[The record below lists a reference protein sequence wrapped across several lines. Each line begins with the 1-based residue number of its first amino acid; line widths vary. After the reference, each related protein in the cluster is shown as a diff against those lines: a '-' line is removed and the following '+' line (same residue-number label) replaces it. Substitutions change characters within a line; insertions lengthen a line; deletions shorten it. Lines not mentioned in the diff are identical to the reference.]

1 VYYVSRIFAAAAL
14 LVIAISGVYSVRLA
28 MADAAFQ
35 KHTPEGVARA
45 LQISPNNVSYLL
57 FRALQLEYDGAD
69 STALLER
76 AARAAPL
83 SSTPRIR
90 LGLAAEARGEVSV
103 AEKWLLDAARVD
115 RQFEPQ
121 WTLANFY
128 FRSQRPSEFWKWMR
142 AALEVSYG
150 DRRLAYE
157 LCWRMTQDPDEIL
170 TRGIPAQHDVLA
182 TYLAFV
188 LDQHREAAG
197 AVALRLAALHDPA
210 DASLLEA
217 SCDLLLDSGKIAEAL
232 EIWRQLGHQRP
243 GLITNGDFMT
253 EPSGHGFDWRPAHP
267 PGVSDVQI
275 PGMHRMVLS
284 GKEPESCELLRQ
296 FVVLEKGKSYS
307 LTWEARTKDFG
318 APTGIK
324 WSAGSANGVIERAE
338 DWRAG
343 GLVFKAEAPV
353 MPIKLE
359 YQRPMGHARA
369 EGWIEIR
376 KISLVEQ

>member
-1 VYYVSRIFAAAAL
+1 
-14 LVIAISGVYSVRLA
+14 
-28 MADAAFQ
+28 
-35 KHTPEGVARA
+35 
-45 LQISPNNVSYLL
+45 
-57 FRALQLEYDGAD
+57 
-69 STALLER
+69 
-76 AARAAPL
+76 
-83 SSTPRIR
+83 
-90 LGLAAEARGEVSV
+90 
-103 AEKWLLDAARVD
+103 
-115 RQFEPQ
+115 
-121 WTLANFY
+121 
-128 FRSQRPSEFWKWMR
+128 MR

-197 AVALRLAALHDPA
+197 AAALRLAALHEPA

-243 GLITNGDFMT
+243 GLIANGDFMT

-275 PGMHRMVLS
+275 PGAHRIALS

-296 FVVLEKGKSYS
+296 FVVLEKGRSYS
-307 LTWEARTKDFG
+307 LAWEARTKGFG
-318 APTGIK
+318 TPTGIK
-324 WSAGSANGVIERAE
+324 WSAGSSSGIVEKAE
-338 DWRAG
+338 GWLAG
-343 GLVFKAEAPV
+343 KLEFKAESAV
-353 MPIKLE
+353 TPIKLE
-359 YQRPMGHARA
+359 YQRPMGQARA

-376 KISLVEQ
+376 KISLVEK